1 MACFLFANST
11 EVCLPLSNSSQT
23 GTALEAVSS
32 GQMHTNQLL
41 EIGVIL
47 KHYISE
53 EAQLIRIHSRGNL
66 FHQDS
71 PPGAT
76 RQTVSAFCNKTLCLW
91 PSTSTSTS
99 SRGLDSIFTRPT
111 KTDRVCPSA
120 STTKTWLPVWSSDR
134 YSVRPPAIPTYAWT
148 GPCCVEHR
156 TLTRH
161 QEILKRNMNVHHLKY
176 LEDWRSEL
184 MTELSETEI

>member
-1 MACFLFANST
+1 MGEENWLLFHQKLLNVDTRMACFLFANST

-76 RQTVSAFCNKTLCLW
+76 RQTVSAFCNKTLCL
-91 PSTSTSTS
+91 
-99 SRGLDSIFTRPT
+99 
-111 KTDRVCPSA
+111 
-120 STTKTWLPVWSSDR
+120 
-134 YSVRPPAIPTYAWT
+134 
-148 GPCCVEHR
+148 
-156 TLTRH
+156 
-161 QEILKRNMNVHHLKY
+161 
-176 LEDWRSEL
+176 
-184 MTELSETEI
+184 